1 MKKRMHAVLAGL
13 LVVILAGCGD
23 LRTEDRAA
31 GAPVGVSEV
40 LSAGMEAEDAKLAE
54 AEPEDEGPE
63 EAEPVEAAGSE
74 TKETE
79 ETEPE
84 EAESEGAEPGSEGPE
99 EAPEEAEP
107 EAAEPEEEV
116 DVDLT
121 VLSSTMVYS
130 EVYNM
135 MVTPEDYLGKIVK
148 MEGMA
153 ASFYDEVTGNTYYAC
168 IISDATACCSQGI
181 EFVLAEGYDYPED
194 GEDVCVSGVF
204 DLYTEG
210 EYTYCTLRGARR
222 YQLPVER

>member
-31 GAPVGVSEV
+31 GAPAGVSEV

-63 EAEPVEAAGSE
+63 EAEPVEAEPGSAE
-74 TKETE
+74 PE
-79 ETEPE
+79 ETEP
-84 EAESEGAEPGSEGPE
+84 EGAEPGSKEPE
-99 EAPEEAEP
+99 ETPKE
-107 EAAEPEEEV
+107 AEPEEEV

-135 MVTPEDYLGKIVK
+135 MVTPEDYLGKTVK

-153 ASFYDEVTGNTYYAC
+153 ASFYDEITGNTYYAC